1 MPVITARSRSTS
13 RSPRERRRARGAS
26 PPPASPPRGQGH
38 RRHPVELQIRSG
50 AMQQATGVAALV
62 VESLAL
68 LFSPSR
74 HRRPNPRTV
83 LQRRAV
89 RCGAPQ
95 RGLASRP
102 QAAPAACRPARW
114 TARPAPAG
122 VTLFLNECSRAVMGW
137 AISLQ
142 PSSAG
147 FSRPCATRCPRSPTA
162 GPSARPAPAAL
173 GIRAGVRGRGRA
185 GRGRPPVV
193 RHARALVGALGGGR
207 FRSARGWCR
216 RGRSGRSRSAC
227 AERGSLPG

>member
-13 RSPRERRRARGAS
+13 RSPANVAELEEPHAAGQSAS
-26 PPPASPPRGQGH
+26 R
-38 RRHPVELQIRSG
+38 
-50 AMQQATGVAALV
+50 
-62 VESLAL
+62 
-68 LFSPSR
+68 
-74 HRRPNPRTV
+74 
-83 LQRRAV
+83 
-89 RCGAPQ
+89 
-95 RGLASRP
+95 SRP
-102 QAAPAACRPARW
+102 QASPGRTADPERRDAAGDGGRCPRRRIAGTAAFPLPPPAPEPADRAPAASCSRRRTATRSGEPTTSSSRCLSSRPVDGAPGAR
-114 TARPAPAG
+114 G